1 MAPRI
6 RRDLPVHPGDLY
18 QVMSADLSTAS
29 RAKVREFI
37 AEMNDMMHDLDMGA
51 RIMSGRP
58 KIARNHY
65 WGFEINF
72 PVVAAGGRAHVQ
84 E

>member
-6 RRDLPVHPGDLY
+6 RRDLPVQPGDLY
-18 QVMSADLSTAS
+18 QVMSADLSAAS

-37 AEMNDMMHDLDMGA
+37 AEMNDMLRGLEPGA
-51 RIMSGRP
+51 RIVAGRP
-58 KIARNHY
+58 KISRNHK

-72 PVVAAGGRAHVQ
+72 PVVPA
-84 E
+84 